1 MVFIYMGEINKAI
14 FFLKTFGSV
23 NYFTY
28 LYSVESGGFLMQGQ
42 FQGRFVSLKKT

>member
-1 MVFIYMGEINKAI
+1 MKVMVFIYMGEINKAI

-28 LYSVESGGFLMQGQ
+28 LYSVESGGFLCK
-42 FQGRFVSLKKT
+42 VSSKDDSFP

>member
-1 MVFIYMGEINKAI
+1 MGEINKAI
-14 FFLKTFGSV
+14 FFLNIGSV

-28 LYSVESGGFLMQGQ
+28 LYSVESGGVFMQGQ